1 MKLSIIIPTYNEE
14 KTIEEIINKVI
25 QVNYLD
31 KEIVVI
37 DDFSND
43 RTKEIILKKFSNK
56 ILKVIYHDKNLG
68 KGACIKSA
76 KHGDPI
82 LK

>member
-43 RTKEIILKKFSNK
+43 RTKEIIL
-56 ILKVIYHDKNLG
+56 
-68 KGACIKSA
+68 
-76 KHGDPI
+76 
-82 LK
+82 